1 MIFVQPTPSRELDEF
16 NLAIARHELEHLRRP
31 AFQWMETGFVP
42 IPFDARR
49 AADVQR
55 EIAALEARLGIAPAR
70 KRPSLY
76 AACRAL
82 PIHADASAN
91 VSSSG
96 AVWPS
101 MRAYLTCLSVA
112 RP

>member
-70 KRPSLY
+70 KRPSL
-76 AACRAL
+76 AARWRKRIADVIEAQRARNAF
-82 PIHADASAN
+82 ADFGITAEAM
-91 VSSSG
+91 
-96 AVWPS
+96 A
-101 MRAYLTCLSVA
+101 
-112 RP
+112 